1 MKPFTLNKAAEISH
15 KSKAALLKAI
25 RSGRLSAYQNEQ
37 KIWEIDPAELHR
49 VYPYQLPSEE
59 VTVELPEK
67 TSNKTV
73 ELLEELLEK
82 EKIERERERKQFEET
97 IKNLWQKLD
106 EEAEERR
113 KLTKLLTHQSEPE
126 EPVTKEKKEN
136 LLFRKIFK
144 K

>member
-37 KIWEIDPAELHR
+37 KIWEIDPAELYR
-49 VYPYQLPSEE
+49 VYPYQLPSEK
-59 VTVELPEK
+59 VTAELPEK

-73 ELLEELLEK
+73 ELLEELLGK
-82 EKIERERERKQFEET
+82 EKIERERERIQFEET
-97 IKNLWQKLD
+97 INNLWQRLD

-113 KLTKLLTHQSEPE
+113 KLTKLLTHQKE
-126 EPVTKEKKEN
+126 EESVTKEKKEN